1 MASSAFDLTALTLSN
16 PVAGAKGAKTA
27 TLSYQNKPIIW
38 QPDAQTVAFEP
49 TAYQNEVN
57 ATRVNLVMRASL
69 QTVETLTELD
79 EHMINICTL
88 NSENLFGRSLSSE
101 DVKLRYSPCLKKSDK
116 YDSTFKAKINLSG
129 KGQLKCWDGER
140 KPRDAPAT
148 WIGSS
153 VQPRIAL
160 RCIWIMP
167 KEFGCLFECSDV
179 LIGEATPENV
189 CPF

>member
-1 MASSAFDLTALTLSN
+1 MASTAFDLAALTLSN

-79 EHMINICTL
+79 EHMINIWE
-88 NSENLFGRSLSSE
+88 SFLS
-101 DVKLRYSPCLKKSDK
+101 
-116 YDSTFKAKINLSG
+116 
-129 KGQLKCWDGER
+129 
-140 KPRDAPAT
+140 
-148 WIGSS
+148 
-153 VQPRIAL
+153 
-160 RCIWIMP
+160 
-167 KEFGCLFECSDV
+167 ECSPRLMD
-179 LIGEATPENV
+179 
-189 CPF
+189 CPPKPQKCVRIH